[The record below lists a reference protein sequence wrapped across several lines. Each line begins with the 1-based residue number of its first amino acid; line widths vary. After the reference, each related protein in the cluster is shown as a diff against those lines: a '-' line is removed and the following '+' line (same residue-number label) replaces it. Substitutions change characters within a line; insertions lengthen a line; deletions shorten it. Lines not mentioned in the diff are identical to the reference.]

1 MGSILKR
8 ALALFLI
15 FSTEALGAYSP
26 YTELQVSGSPI
37 DPRQIRAL
45 TTADVISAAQSG
57 GWSTGRTWT
66 LGSGSDS
73 VTALQGGAPWS
84 VLGRP
89 SDGTNSLS
97 KLFDGDSGAG
107 TEWNLGVILRQ
118 SASGGSIEVGTSTN
132 PLQIG
137 FASTPTVNLGTLNG
151 AATATNQTSEL
162 TKLDTL
168 DTDLKA
174 SQPRACTLAAE
185 TTKVIGTVNIA
196 SSQSVSI
203 SNFPSNQNVTLDGAK
218 TTASVMP
225 AGGSGSTGWLS
236 AIANFLAN
244 TLTVSISGTPTVTS
258 NQGGTW
264 TVQPGNTANST
275 AWLMNIGQFGGTNV
289 VTGTGAGGAGI
300 PRVTVSNDSTVG
312 IVNAAAVT
320 KGTQGANGVP
330 TQALIDSGRSTLN
343 FYAAGI
349 AAGTTGTETA
359 ITLTKSA
366 DTGAT
371 SSAASFVITSGKR
384 FRIQQ
389 ATFCARGN
397 ATATAQITKFNL
409 RINTAG
415 AVTTASTPVV
425 LSRQVATEATASQ
438 WRCQDVVIPDGI
450 EYAGNGTI
458 QFGLTAAATFTTNAP
473 TWDAN
478 IVGFEY

>member
-168 DTDLKA
+168 DTDLKRDRMA
-174 SQPRACTLAAE
+174 LGPRTRVADILTSDAE
-185 TTKVIGTVNIA
+185 VIRHRLGFELRRRA
-196 SSQSVSI
+196 QSVSV
-203 SNFPSNQNVTLDGAK
+203 SNFPSNRERRTLDHGRRRLALRHDRLGGEWE
-218 TTASVMP
+218 TRR
-225 AGGSGSTGWLS
+225 AGSRPSLTISRTRWRS
-236 AIANFLAN
+236 SIA
-244 TLTVSISGTPTVTS
+244 GTPIS
-258 NQGGTW
+258 HASSEGGTFGPCS
-264 TVQPGNTANST
+264 PGTRQHRDRLAHDD
-275 AWLMNIGQFGGTNV
+275 IGQFGGTNV
-289 VTGTGAGGAGI
+289 VTGTGMPAVRASGLAG
-300 PRVTVSNDSTVG
+300 
-312 IVNAAAVT
+312 
-320 KGTQGANGVP
+320 
-330 TQALIDSGRSTLN
+330 
-343 FYAAGI
+343 
-349 AAGTTGTETA
+349 
-359 ITLTKSA
+359 
-366 DTGAT
+366 
-371 SSAASFVITSGKR
+371 
-384 FRIQQ
+384 
-389 ATFCARGN
+389 
-397 ATATAQITKFNL
+397 
-409 RINTAG
+409 
-415 AVTTASTPVV
+415 
-425 LSRQVATEATASQ
+425 
-438 WRCQDVVIPDGI
+438 
-450 EYAGNGTI
+450 
-458 QFGLTAAATFTTNAP
+458 
-473 TWDAN
+473 
-478 IVGFEY
+478 